1 MRIWKYGVC
10 LVASVAFTAG
20 SPASGPITPPSFQRM
35 FEGHCSANEIF
46 ILTPPYSR
54 SQAPS
59 AAFAQ
64 PCANAIAFDPSSGT
78 VGVTSGAVYGKLSIR
93 IYRPPYSSSSVPAAT
108 FTPRGLVHPRSAA
121 WDTAGNLWAADDEA
135 NRVFEFRPPFSTTTQ
150 AAKALTLAT
159 QPSGLAIDPQTR
171 FMFVTD
177 LGGGRACAKTSCRID
192 VLDAPYTGKPA
203 ATMTFPH
210 AQPFV
215 VAVDESGR
223 LFAGVD
229 RGRASDATID
239 VYQPPFAS
247 SERPAFALHPGG
259 PVRALAF
266 DHRGNLFAQLL
277 DSGVV
282 EFVAPI
288 SGTRFAPSAI
298 LGCPKGLTC
307 KHGWAGLAFGP

>member
-1 MRIWKYGVC
+1 MLWTRGVC
-10 LVASVAFTAG
+10 FVAAAALMAG
-20 SPASGPITPPSFQRM
+20 SPASGPTTPPSFQRM

-46 ILTPPYSR
+46 ILAPPYSR
-54 SQAPS
+54 SQTPY

-64 PCANAIAFDPSSGT
+64 PCANAIAFDTSSGA
-78 VGVTSGAVYGKLSIR
+78 VGVASGAVYGQLSIR

-108 FTPRGLVHPRSAA
+108 FTPRELVHPRSAA
-121 WDTAGNLWAADDEA
+121 WDAAGNLWVADDEA
-135 NRVFEFRPPFSTTTQ
+135 NRVFEFRPPFSTATQ
-150 AAKALTLAT
+150 AAKALTVAA
-159 QPSGLAIDPQTR
+159 QPAGLAIDPQAR
-171 FMFVTD
+171 RMFVTD

-192 VLDAPYTGKPA
+192 VLDAPYSGKPA
-203 ATMTFPH
+203 AAIAFPH

-215 VAVDESGR
+215 VAVDGSGR

-239 VYQPPFAS
+239 VYELPFAS
-247 SERPAFALHPGG
+247 SVRPAFALHPGG

-266 DHRGNLFAQLL
+266 DDRGNLFAQLL

-288 SGTRFAPSAI
+288 TGTRSAPSAI
-298 LGCPKGLTC
+298 LGCPKGLDC
-307 KHGWAGLAFGP
+307 KHAWAGLAFGP

>member
-1 MRIWKYGVC
+1 MRAVC
-10 LVASVAFTAG
+10 CVAAVALIAD
-20 SPASGPITPPSFQRM
+20 SPASGPTTPPSFQRM

-54 SQAPS
+54 SQAPY

-64 PCANAIAFDPSSGT
+64 PCANAIAFDTSNGI
-78 VGVTSGAVYGKLSIR
+78 VAVTSGAVYGKLSIR
-93 IYRPPYSSSSVPAAT
+93 IYRPPYSSSSVPAAR

-121 WDTAGNLWAADDEA
+121 WDTTGDLWVADDEA

-150 AAKALTLAT
+150 AAKALTIAT
-159 QPSGLAIDPQTR
+159 QPAGLAFDPLTR
-171 FMFVTD
+171 EMFVTD
-177 LGGGRACAKTSCRID
+177 LGGGRACAKTACRID
-192 VLDAPYTGKPA
+192 VLDAPYTGKPVA
-203 ATMTFPH
+203 AIAFPH

-215 VAVDESGR
+215 VAVDGSGR
-223 LFAGVD
+223 LLTGVD
-229 RGRASDATID
+229 RGSASAATID
-239 VYQPPFAS
+239 VYEPPFAS

-266 DHRGNLFAQLL
+266 DDRGNLFAQLL

-288 SGTRFAPSAI
+288 TGTRSAPSAI
-298 LGCPKGLTC
+298 LGCPNGLDC